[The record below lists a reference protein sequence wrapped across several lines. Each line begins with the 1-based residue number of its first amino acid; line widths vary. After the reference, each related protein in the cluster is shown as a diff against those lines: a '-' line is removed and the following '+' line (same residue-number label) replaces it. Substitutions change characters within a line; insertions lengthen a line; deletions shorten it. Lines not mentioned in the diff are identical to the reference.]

1 MQCSSQEASKRLTFI
16 DRVCRSADQ
25 ASRVRTVV
33 ATLIDFMCYT
43 YANYVQKLG
52 DPIFS
57 ATYTLYLVYTPS
69 MLRDIVL
76 TVLASR
82 EIMPYWKEIFYVV
95 SSALTL
101 HLVVQEVVSFSVRP
115 STGSGRVSLRDVS
128 EVVEEFKRGITKLCN
143 INGEVLQVVAHVF
156 AISVITLTMYLCAI
170 PSEVDVDDHIR
181 QVLEYAINESS
192 RTALSEFYN
201 LTMMATG

>member
-1 MQCSSQEASKRLTFI
+1 
-16 DRVCRSADQ
+16 
-25 ASRVRTVV
+25 
-33 ATLIDFMCYT
+33 MCYT